1 MTWFATLVPMASGL
15 KNVGFLDWLAKSA
28 GGSLVSLDPTM
39 AVLGLLLAFCLLR
52 YFFASGTAYVTAM
65 VGLFATLI
73 LQIPGVDPAQVMLI
87 LLVPMGIMGILTPY
101 GTGHS
106 PIWFAR
112 DVYKRQAL
120 SHTPVLKSFHAV
132 CCILHLHKRI

>member
-1 MTWFATLVPMASGL
+1 
-15 KNVGFLDWLAKSA
+15 
-28 GGSLVSLDPTM
+28 
-39 AVLGLLLAFCLLR
+39 
-52 YFFASGTAYVTAM
+52 M

-106 PIWFAR
+106 
-112 DVYKRQAL
+112 QSGLL
-120 SHTPVLKSFHAV
+120 SGYNKGS
-132 CCILHLHKRI
+132 

>member
-1 MTWFATLVPMASGL
+1 MTWFATLVPMAAGL

-87 LLVPMGIMGILTPY
+87 LLVPMGI
-101 GTGHS
+101 
-106 PIWFAR
+106 W
-112 DVYKRQAL
+112 V
-120 SHTPVLKSFHAV
+120 SFHHMVQVTAQSGLLV
-132 CCILHLHKRI
+132 ATTKVLNSGN

>member
-1 MTWFATLVPMASGL
+1 
-15 KNVGFLDWLAKSA
+15 
-28 GGSLVSLDPTM
+28 M

-106 PIWFAR
+106 PIWFASGYNKGPEYHNVER
-112 DVYKRQAL
+112 VQ
-120 SHTPVLKSFHAV
+120 
-132 CCILHLHKRI
+132 